1 MTSITNF
8 LNFDCSIEKKISPA
22 AATGFD
28 RYLLR
33 VSAVEELPDSVVLKE
48 PAAIVEADV
57 VV

>member
-1 MTSITNF
+1 MYG
-8 LNFDCSIEKKISPA
+8 LNFYESDVSIDKKISPA

-48 PAAIVEADV
+48 PAAIV
-57 VV
+57 